1 MTPVSNLTADPGGEF
16 GAAPCYSVLS
26 GDPEMAELL
35 ALFVSELPLRLA
47 EIRQA
52 AQGHNLQEVR
62 RLAHQL
68 RGAGGSYGFPLL
80 TTAAA
85 RVEDIAREQTS
96 IKDLRAALDQL
107 TAVSERLRAK

>member
-1 MTPVSNLTADPGGEF
+1 MTPVTNLPTDPGGEF
-16 GAAPCYSVLS
+16 GATPCYSSLS

-35 ALFVSELPLRLA
+35 ALFVNELPQRLA

-52 AQGHNLQEVR
+52 AQRHNWQEVR

-80 TTAAA
+80 TIAAG
-85 RVEDIAREQTS
+85 RVEDIANEQTS
-96 IKDLRAALDQL
+96 VKELRAALDRL

>member
-1 MTPVSNLTADPGGEF
+1 MPVTNLPTDHGGEF
-16 GAAPCYSVLS
+16 GAAPCYSALS
-26 GDPEMAELL
+26 GDPEMTELL

-47 EIRQA
+47 EIRQV

-85 RVEDIAREQTS
+85 RVEEIAREQTS